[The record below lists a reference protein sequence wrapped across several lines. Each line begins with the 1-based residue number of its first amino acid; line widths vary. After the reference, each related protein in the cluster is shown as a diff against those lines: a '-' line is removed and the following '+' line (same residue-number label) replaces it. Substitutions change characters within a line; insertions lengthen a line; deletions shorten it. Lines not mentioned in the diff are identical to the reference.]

1 MGKKRE
7 ENLEEN
13 ISYFKVMASV
23 TKLLQVSRPQTC
35 QRLISTNVSTKL
47 AASGDKGIYVDKSQE
62 KEEPEVFMRDTY
74 LFGWQDGTSFLSRLF
89 KWNTGHFTKEVW
101 DNTKESKLWE
111 EELEALKNGDLSK
124 TAYVT
129 QKYRNAGMLH
139 PRGYDYNSRWMFGRK
154 V

>member
-1 MGKKRE
+1 M
-7 ENLEEN
+7 
-13 ISYFKVMASV
+13 
-23 TKLLQVSRPQTC
+23 
-35 QRLISTNVSTKL
+35 
-47 AASGDKGIYVDKSQE
+47 DKSQE

-74 LFGWQDGTSFLSRLF
+74 LFGWQEGTSFLSRLF
-89 KWNTGHFTKEVW
+89 KWNTGHFTKEDW

-124 TAYVT
+124 TAYVK